1 MSKPP
6 LAPPTLT
13 AAPYGPPVAVTVW
26 LPLLAA
32 ALAAACFVS
41 MDAAVKS
48 LAPRY
53 GPVQLAF
60 FRFASGL
67 VFALCLWGWIRSPLP
82 RGAQWR
88 LHLLRSGLLLVT
100 LTSYFFALTVLPLA
114 QAVAISY
121 TAPIFIS
128 LLAMWV
134 LHERP
139 SRWIWVALALGGAG
153 AGVALWPELRSSAT
167 PQLLGLAAAGFA
179 AVAFSGV
186 MVLARMQAQ
195 RDSLWTIVLI
205 QNLLPTLALAGPAWA
220 LWRPLQWAD
229 LPTIGLIGGLATVG
243 LLAVTWAFQHIEAS
257 KAAPVEYTGLLWAG
271 LLGYFLFDEVPTVY
285 TLASAGL
292 IVLGC
297 LLLLRRA

>member
-1 MSKPP
+1 VT
-6 LAPPTLT
+6 APPP
-13 AAPYGPPVAVTVW
+13 AGASRPVSHPAW

-32 ALAAACFVS
+32 ALAAAAFVS

-53 GPVQLAF
+53 DAVQLTF
-60 FRFASGL
+60 FRFVSGL
-67 VFALCLWGWIRSPLP
+67 AFALVIWAKVRSPLP

-88 LHLLRSGLLLVT
+88 LHLLRSALLLVT
-100 LTSYFFALTVLPLA
+100 LTSYFHALTVLPLA

-153 AGVALWPELRSSAT
+153 AAVSLWPELRSSAT
-167 PQLLGLAAAGFA
+167 PKLMGLVAASFA
-179 AVAFSGV
+179 AVAFAGV
-186 MVLARMQAQ
+186 MVLARVQAQ
-195 RDSLWTIVLI
+195 RDALWTIILM
-205 QNLLPTLALAGPAWA
+205 QNLLPALALVVPAWA
-220 LWRPLQWAD
+220 LWQPLHPSD
-229 LPTIGLIGGLATVG
+229 LPTIVLIGGLGTIG

-257 KAAPVEYTGLLWAG
+257 KAAPLEYTGLLWAG
-271 LLGYFLFDEVPTVY
+271 LLGYFLFSEVPTVY
-285 TLASAGL
+285 TLTSAGL

-297 LLLLRRA
+297 LLLLRRG

>member
-1 MSKPP
+1 MN
-6 LAPPTLT
+6 APSTSGASHP
-13 AAPYGPPVAVTVW
+13 AW

-32 ALAAACFVS
+32 ALAAAAFVS

-53 GPVQLAF
+53 DAVQLAF
-60 FRFASGL
+60 FRFVSGL
-67 VFALCLWGWIRSPLP
+67 AFALVIWAKVRSPLP

-88 LHLLRSGLLLVT
+88 LHLLRSALLLVT
-100 LTSYFFALTVLPLA
+100 LTCYFHALTVLPLA

-153 AGVALWPELRSSAT
+153 AAVSLWPELRSSAT
-167 PQLLGLAAAGFA
+167 PKLMGLVAASFA
-179 AVAFSGV
+179 AVAFAGV
-186 MVLARMQAQ
+186 MVLARVQAQ
-195 RDSLWTIVLI
+195 RDALWTIILM
-205 QNLLPTLALAGPAWA
+205 QNLLPALALVVPAWA
-220 LWRPLQWAD
+220 LWHPLHPSD
-229 LPTIGLIGGLATVG
+229 LPTIALIGGLGTIG
-243 LLAVTWAFQHIEAS
+243 LVAVTWAFQHIEAS
-257 KAAPVEYTGLLWAG
+257 KAAPLEYTGLLWAG
-271 LLGYFLFDEVPTVY
+271 LLGYFLFGEVPTVY

-297 LLLLRRA
+297 LLLLRRG

>member
-1 MSKPP
+1 MSLPTPP
-6 LAPPTLT
+6 AHRGTS
-13 AAPYGPPVAVTVW
+13 ARPVPAW

-32 ALAAACFVS
+32 ALAAAAFVS
-41 MDAAVKS
+41 MDATVKS

-53 GPVQLAF
+53 GAVQLAF

-67 VFALCLWGWIRSPLP
+67 LFAFVVWLWMRSPLP
-82 RGAQWR
+82 QGRQWR
-88 LHLLRSGLLLVT
+88 LHLLRSALLLVT

-114 QAVAISY
+114 QAVAIGY

-139 SRWIWVALALGGAG
+139 SRWIWVALVLGAAG
-153 AGVALWPELRSSAT
+153 AGVALWPELRGSAT
-167 PQLLGLAAAGFA
+167 PQLLGLAAAGFS
-179 AVAFSGV
+179 AVAFAGV

-195 RDSLWTIVLI
+195 RDALWTIVLI

-220 LWRPLQWAD
+220 LWQPLHATD
-229 LPTIGLIGGLATVG
+229 LPRIALIGGLATIG
-243 LLAVTWAFQHIEAS
+243 LLAATWAFQHIEAS

-271 LLGYFLFDEVPTVY
+271 LLGYVLFGEVPTAY
-285 TLASAGL
+285 TLASAAL

-297 LLLLRRA
+297 LLLLRR